1 MELLP
6 SAFDGLW
13 DVLTSP
19 GCLAEGEGPLCW
31 SSREESE
38 RLLTFPADGFFFPEK
53 AVMTSSVP
61 QLVANLLFPMKP
73 RTKAHA
79 SKHRQP

>member
-19 GCLAEGEGPLCW
+19 GCLAEGEGPLCR

-38 RLLTFPADGFFFPEK
+38 RLLTFPADGFF
-53 AVMTSSVP
+53 S
-61 QLVANLLFPMKP
+61 
-73 RTKAHA
+73 
-79 SKHRQP
+79 